1 MISNEFLKLS
11 GSYFSPFTFFRD
23 IMIHHQCQVNIQIIW
38 RQNFRLYVVLFHLAT
53 RQHFSSRR
61 FVLAFVRNQDLAFFI
76 FTINLKVYSTPVS
89 IIIKLPSSSKR
100 LSAISVRQR
109 LAYGRCHFFFKY
121 NVRSVANS
129 FRTLPMDAGIYRYWT
144 ASGDIGPLRHRYRV
158 DLGMILLLYIVTN
171 VINAFK
177 IHISVLTL

>member
-23 IMIHHQCQVNIQIIW
+23 IMKHHQGQVNIQIIW
-38 RQNFRLYVVLFHLAT
+38 RQNFRLHLAT

-61 FVLAFVRNQDLAFFI
+61 FVLAFVRNQDLAFFMFSI
-76 FTINLKVYSTPVS
+76 TLKVYSTHVRVCDRS
-89 IIIKLPSSSKR
+89 QSLSSLPSSSKR

-158 DLGMILLLYIVTN
+158 D
-171 VINAFK
+171 
-177 IHISVLTL
+177 